1 MIFFQE
7 FTVLI
12 WILDLI
18 SVLKILDQFGN
29 YEMLLENES
38 FKIYILAMPMAQ
50 IICCKSIKN
59 DEKS

>member
-1 MIFFQE
+1 MNFCKE

-18 SVLKILDQFGN
+18 SVMKILDQFGN

-38 FKIYILAMPMAQ
+38 FKIDILSIPIAQ
-50 IICCKSIKN
+50 IWFKSIKN